1 MSTTPAKP
9 DSDSQTLLALLT
21 PRRLVKTVKTALE
34 AQGIWGRRIET
45 IVRQTEVGGS
55 GLGVGEEMYL
65 VYSTLFRDDVE
76 DSAECD
82 TESEEGWGA
91 GELETCAGAGAMEAS
106 DRLKAGGG
114 EIAALVRDGHVT
126 MTYVSGGD
134 AAASCATASTSAGI
148 GAVRAATQ
156 TFLEDNPPPPTSIST
171 ETDSFSSIGA
181 TKQLLLSTLP
191 KRWSLYTPLVLLPP
205 TAFSSPQWK
214 EYLAALGPGVRQKFY
229 RCFTTSIY
237 PDATHLALNAPI
249 PPTTTTGTTAPTAT
263 ENIMRSPS
271 NLTPL
276 LGSFGPPP
284 PCDPCE
290 STLSETLFVTTTQL
304 GITQTWAPL
313 HTMFSRGNISE
324 KSRIVAPHFPGI
336 SSIPGSAIVDLY
348 AGIGYFTFCYL
359 KAAARVALCWELN
372 PWSVEGFVRGMS
384 ANGFGQVL
392 VVCEGE
398 PTPPLDG
405 VRAVVFNEDN
415 RHAGRRLRELRE
427 MRNEPSQVGLGI
439 KHVNLGLLPTSEGGW
454 ENAVNALTDGD
465 GEMGWAHVH
474 ENVAVAELAQK
485 ATDVETRFRE
495 LVSKVG
501 RGEWQAKLDGG
512 TVGVKV
518 KMYAPGVVHMVYD
531 ISVWREK

>member
-1 MSTTPAKP
+1 M
-9 DSDSQTLLALLT
+9 
-21 PRRLVKTVKTALE
+21 
-34 AQGIWGRRIET
+34 
-45 IVRQTEVGGS
+45 
-55 GLGVGEEMYL
+55 
-65 VYSTLFRDDVE
+65 
-76 DSAECD
+76 
-82 TESEEGWGA
+82 
-91 GELETCAGAGAMEAS
+91 
-106 DRLKAGGG
+106 
-114 EIAALVRDGHVT
+114 
-126 MTYVSGGD
+126 
-134 AAASCATASTSAGI
+134 
-148 GAVRAATQ
+148 
-156 TFLEDNPPPPTSIST
+156 
-171 ETDSFSSIGA
+171 
-181 TKQLLLSTLP
+181 
-191 KRWSLYTPLVLLPP
+191 
-205 TAFSSPQWK
+205 
-214 EYLAALGPGVRQKFY
+214 
-229 RCFTTSIY
+229 
-237 PDATHLALNAPI
+237 
-249 PPTTTTGTTAPTAT
+249 
-263 ENIMRSPS
+263 
-271 NLTPL
+271 
-276 LGSFGPPP
+276 
-284 PCDPCE
+284 
-290 STLSETLFVTTTQL
+290 
-304 GITQTWAPL
+304 
-313 HTMFSRGNISE
+313 
-324 KSRIVAPHFPGI
+324 
-336 SSIPGSAIVDLY
+336 DLY